1 MDAVSGAVIGLSLT
15 FMFFGVGH
23 FARTEPMSEM
33 LPPSWVPYRV
43 ALVYLTGLLE
53 WILAV
58 ALLIPRFRRLAGWAC
73 IAVLVLF
80 LPVNIYAALN
90 KVGMGGHLWGPV
102 YLFVRVPLQFVLVGW
117 AYWFVGRRQYA

>member
-1 MDAVSGAVIGLSLT
+1 MDAVSGAVIGLSLA

-33 LPPSWVPYRV
+33 LPPWVPYRV